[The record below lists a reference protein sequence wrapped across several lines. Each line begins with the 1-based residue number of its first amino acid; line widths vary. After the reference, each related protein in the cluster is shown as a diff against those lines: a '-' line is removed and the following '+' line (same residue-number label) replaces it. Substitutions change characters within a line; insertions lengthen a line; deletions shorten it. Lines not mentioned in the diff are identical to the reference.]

1 MNKAFNFIERN
12 ILNLFLTFLIV
23 LNLLPILAPLAAHF
37 GLTGISS
44 AIYSVYSYFCHQR
57 AWRSIHIFDF
67 QYAWCVRD
75 TFIYLSLLLSL
86 LVTKYTNIK
95 SLKWYFVILLTIPI
109 ALDGGIQTIAE
120 ILDAGKNVAQFYES
134 NDLFR
139 MITGTLFGLG
149 VGFWMWP
156 SLKDSFQVDKVADV
170 SKEKLSIIARMRIFL
185 GNSLLKT
192 IFSLFVFNFVLYL
205 TIVGIWNVTSPTH
218 KPSNFLDSDSKTKTN
233 QEDRCKRAEDST
245 NPLFIALP
253 GCGEK

>member
-1 MNKAFNFIERN
+1 MNKVFNFIEKN

-23 LNLLPILAPLAAHF
+23 LNLLPILAPVLAHF
-37 GLTGISS
+37 GLIGLSRS
-44 AIYSVYSYFCHQR
+44 IYEVYSFFCHQR

-75 TFIYLSLLLSL
+75 TFIYLSLLISL
-86 LVTKYTNIK
+86 VITKYTNIG
-95 SLKWYFVILLTIPI
+95 SLKWYFAILLTIPI
-109 ALDGGIQTIAE
+109 ALDGGIQTFAE
-120 ILDAGKNVAQFYES
+120 VLNAGKNITQFYES

-156 SLKDSFQVDKVADV
+156 SLKDSFQLV
-170 SKEKLSIIARMRIFL
+170 SEINSPKEKLSILSKIRIYFGSSLFKTIATIFL
-185 GNSLLKT
+185 VN
-192 IFSLFVFNFVLYL
+192 IVIYIA
-205 TIVGIWNVTSPTH
+205 IVGIWNISSYAN
-218 KPSNFLDSDSKTKTN
+218 KPSNFLDSDSKSKTN

>member
-1 MNKAFNFIERN
+1 M
-12 ILNLFLTFLIV
+12 
-23 LNLLPILAPLAAHF
+23 
-37 GLTGISS
+37 
-44 AIYSVYSYFCHQR
+44 
-57 AWRSIHIFDF
+57 
-67 QYAWCVRD
+67 
-75 TFIYLSLLLSL
+75 
-86 LVTKYTNIK
+86 
-95 SLKWYFVILLTIPI
+95 KWYFVILLTIPI